1 MIRLKARS
9 WRSVRAAISEGNR
22 AMTPLRRRFSDDLK
36 AAETADDACRAETL
50 RLILATLADRDAQ
63 GAARGGEDRGE
74 RIGAGAD
81 DAGILGMLAT
91 MVRRRRD
98 SIAEYERRG
107 RRDLAA
113 REAEE
118 IAHIERYMPRPLDN
132 AEIGLAVAA
141 AIAES
146 RAASLR
152 DAGRA
157 MAALKARYAGRMD
170 FAAASRMVKTRLA
183 GGA

>member
-1 MIRLKARS
+1 MR
-9 WRSVRAAISEGNR
+9 
-22 AMTPLRRRFSDDLK
+22 
-36 AAETADDACRAETL
+36 
-50 RLILATLADRDAQ
+50 Q
-63 GAARGGEDRGE
+63 
-74 RIGAGAD
+74 
-81 DAGILGMLAT
+81 
-91 MVRRRRD
+91 RRD
-98 SIAEYERRG
+98 SVAEYERRG

-118 IAHIERYMPRPLDN
+118 IAHIDATCRAPSTRRRS
-132 AEIGLAVAA
+132 AA
-141 AIAES
+141 PWPNAIAES

>member
-1 MIRLKARS
+1 
-9 WRSVRAAISEGNR
+9 
-22 AMTPLRRRFSDDLK
+22 MTPLRRRFSDDLK
-36 AAETADDACRAETL
+36 AAEKAEDACRAETL

-63 GAARGGEDRGE
+63 GAARGGGDGGE

-81 DAGILGMLAT
+81 DAGILDMLAT

-132 AEIGLAVAA
+132 AEIGRAVAA

>member
-1 MIRLKARS
+1 
-9 WRSVRAAISEGNR
+9 
-22 AMTPLRRRFSDDLK
+22 MTPLRRRFSDDLK
-36 AAETADDACRAETL
+36 AAEKAGDACRAETL

-63 GAARGGEDRGE
+63 GAARDGEDRE
-74 RIGAGAD
+74 EPEARIGAATD
-81 DAGILGMLAT
+81 DAGILDMLAT

-98 SIAEYERRG
+98 SVAEYERRG

-132 AEIGLAVAA
+132 AEIGRAVAD

>member
-1 MIRLKARS
+1 
-9 WRSVRAAISEGNR
+9 
-22 AMTPLRRRFSDDLK
+22 MTPLRRRFADDL
-36 AAETADDACRAETL
+36 ETAEKAGEACRVATL
-50 RLILATLADRDAQ
+50 RLILATLADRDA
-63 GAARGGEDRGE
+63 RGVDAE
-74 RIGAGAD
+74 IG
-81 DAGILGMLAT
+81 DAGILDMLAR
-91 MVRRRRD
+91 MVRQRRD
-98 SIAEYERRG
+98 SVAEYERRG

-118 IAHIERYMPRPLDN
+118 IAHIERYMPRPLDE
-132 AEIGLAVAA
+132 AEIGRAVAD